1 MAFKLKNSSPFS
13 LINEGPGD
21 DTKKQSSPKANSESI
36 NKINE
41 WNKSR
46 LATGRFNDQLGGGKL
61 KNQSDNMTSTKIVSK
76 EKYLRD
82 IDPELGPASG
92 AYSPEDHTM
101 FSEPSLTER
110 VINKFTGRSGTKF
123 HETAHSA
130 RAIPQIN
137 KIKEVIKTKTED
149 PYYNNPEETYS
160 KLMELRIDNNV
171 NPNKFWNK
179 KDLPEL
185 RSMSKRFDKPF
196 LEYYS
201 DYELLDLM
209 NKVAVSNKKTNNKN
223 IV

>member
-61 KNQSDNMTSTKIVSK
+61 KKQSDNMTSTKIVSK
-76 EKYLRD
+76 SDFSKMGYDVENS
-82 IDPELGPASG
+82 SG
-92 AYSPEDHTM
+92 AYGPEDHVM

-110 VINKFTGRSGTKF
+110 IINKFTGRSGTKL

-137 KIKEVIKTKTED
+137 KIKEVIKTKTPD
-149 PYYNNPEETYS
+149 PYYNDPEETYS

-171 NPNKFWNK
+171 DPNKVWGK

-185 RSMSKRFDKPF
+185 RGMSKRFDKPF
-196 LEYYS
+196 LGYYS
-201 DYELLDLM
+201 DSELLDLM
-209 NKVAVSNKKTNNKN
+209 NKVAISDKKTNNKN

>member
-1 MAFKLKNSSPFS
+1 MAFKLKNPSPFN
-13 LINEGPGD
+13 LINKGPGD
-21 DTKKQSSPKANSESI
+21 KDKDLSKKKANSESI
-36 NKINE
+36 NKINK
-41 WNKSR
+41 WNESR

-61 KNQSDNMTSTKIVSK
+61 KEQSNNMTSTKIVSK
-76 EKYLRD
+76 SDFSKMGYDVENS
-82 IDPELGPASG
+82 SG
-92 AYSPEDHTM
+92 AYGPEDHVM

-110 VINKFTGRSGTKF
+110 IINKFTGRSGTKF

-137 KIKEVIKTKTED
+137 KIKEVIKTKTPD
-149 PYYNNPEETYS
+149 PYYNDSEETYS

-171 NPNKFWNK
+171 DPNKFWSK

-201 DYELLDLM
+201 DNELLDLM
-209 NKVAVSNKKTNNKN
+209 NKVAVNNKKTNNKN
-223 IV
+223 NV